1 MRSIIN
7 LITNFKEK
15 NQEVDSIDV
24 ILETP
29 GGSPHLA
36 YKLISFFRKKFKYV
50 NIIVP
55 FWTKSA
61 GTLLSLGASSII
73 MSDIAEFGP
82 LDMQI
87 KNEREDKP
95 TDSKT
100 RSALIE
106 EYALKR
112 IESRSQELYLQLF
125 RNLSLDKE
133 IKTSTTILSSQI
145 FDFVAK
151 CMARK

>member
-1 MRSIIN
+1 M
-7 LITNFKEK
+7 
-15 NQEVDSIDV
+15 
-24 ILETP
+24 
-29 GGSPHLA
+29 A
-36 YKLISFFRKKFKYV
+36 RKKAIWGGVFFTAKV
-50 NIIVP
+50 
-55 FWTKSA
+55 
-61 GTLLSLGASSII
+61 
-73 MSDIAEFGP
+73 AEFGP

-151 CMARK
+151 FYEPLISKIDPYLIGSTKRSFSIGERYATL